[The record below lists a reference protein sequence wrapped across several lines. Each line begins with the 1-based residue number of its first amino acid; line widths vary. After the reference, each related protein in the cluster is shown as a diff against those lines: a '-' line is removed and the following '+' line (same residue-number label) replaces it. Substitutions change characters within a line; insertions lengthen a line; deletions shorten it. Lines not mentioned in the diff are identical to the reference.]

1 MSEALAMGGYG
12 AYVWSSVG
20 LTLIVLILCAVLA
33 RRRHRSVLYDIR
45 AQMCARIGTQKSAM
59 ETKE

>member
-1 MSEALAMGGYG
+1 MSETLAMGGYG

-20 LTLIVLILCAVLA
+20 LTVIVLVWCAVMA
-33 RRRHRSVLYDIR
+33 RHRHRRVLHDIR
-45 AQMCARIGTQKSAM
+45 AQIDAQTRGQEQAM